1 MKKVK
6 IVLPKGSLQES
17 TISLFSRAGFEIK
30 VDSRSYYLS
39 VDDPEIE
46 AVLLRPQEIPRYIEM
61 GAFDAGISGKDWIL
75 ENKAKVVEICEFKY
89 AKTGLRPVKIVIAV
103 PQDSPI
109 KDIKDLEGKII
120 ATELVNLTKD
130 FLKKHNVKAKVEF
143 SYGATEIKAGNLVD
157 AIVDITETGKTLSSH
172 NLKILKV
179 IMESTP
185 RLIANKKSLCDKWKR
200 EKIENIAMLL
210 NGALIGMTKVG
221 LKMNVEKKNIDKIV
235 KILPAMKKPTIS
247 PLTEEGWYALETIIE
262 KSQAKKLIP
271 ELKKLGA
278 EGIVE
283 YPLNKVIY

>member
-17 TISLFSRAGFEIK
+17 TILLFSRAGFEIK